1 MSFEI
6 IIILI
11 YMLAVIAIGIYS
23 QSRVNS
29 SGSGI
34 NDYYAAGS
42 NVGTLVNSLAM
53 MTALGSGGTFMAL
66 SGTIW
71 TFGYS
76 YFAWMFSGAVT
87 GFFVASILVAKALR
101 RSKKVTVPSYLEF
114 RYKSKPIMV
123 MATLVV
129 IIGSSMYLISQMAA
143 GGMITEYVTGF
154 SYEISL
160 IIVGFVFVLYVS
172 LGGMMAVTWT
182 NVLQGGLIILIGVF
196 VLFGGIMSL
205 PTNYSDFLNQALSD
219 NPNMG
224 TIDPQT
230 IFASIGAFVTW
241 AAAASVTPHLIM
253 RVFTAKNE
261 KSAKL
266 SMNLAM
272 LLYAVLIVIPAFIVV
287 PYVNTLGAE
296 VLENYASDMWLLLVV
311 EQLFSPL
318 VIGLILAGLLS
329 AVMSSTDSLLL
340 AVSSAVS
347 YDIYYRVLNNE
358 ASQKQIIHVSTIAT
372 WIIGIVVVAITL
384 NPPEFIIV
392 FYTGAVGFMVSSL
405 FAPLALGVWWRKA
418 SGFSASIGLLSGALV
433 FWVLYLGFS
442 MPSNSE
448 VLIALPISLIAMVV
462 ATMIRPSVSGIN

>member
-1 MSFEI
+1 MSLEI

-11 YMLAVIAIGIYS
+11 YMVSVIGVGIYS
-23 QSRVNS
+23 QMKVS
-29 SGSGI
+29 SSENGI

-42 NVGTLVNSLAM
+42 NVGTIFNALAM

-66 SGTIW
+66 SGTVW

-101 RSKKVTVPSYLEF
+101 RSGKVTVPSYLEF
-114 RYKSKPIMV
+114 RYNSKPLMV
-123 MATLVV
+123 LATVVV
-129 IIGSSMYLISQMAA
+129 ILGSSMYLISQMAA

-160 IIVGFVFVLYVS
+160 IIVGFVFILYVS
-172 LGGMMAVTWT
+172 IGGMMAVTWT
-182 NVLQGGLIILIGVF
+182 NIIQGALIILIGVF
-196 VLFGGIMSL
+196 ILFGGIMYL
-205 PTNYSDFLNQALSD
+205 PTNYKDFFNQALID
-219 NPNMG
+219 NPSMG

-230 IFASIGAFVTW
+230 IFASIGAFITW

-266 SMNLAM
+266 SMNIAM
-272 LLYAVLIVIPAFIVV
+272 LLYSVLIIIPAFIVV
-287 PYVNTLGAE
+287 PYINTLGAE
-296 VLENYASDMWLLLVV
+296 ILENYRSDMWLLLVV
-311 EQLFSPL
+311 EELFSPL
-318 VIGLILAGLLS
+318 VIGLILAGLLA

-347 YDIYYRVLNNE
+347 YDIYYRVFNNS
-358 ASQKQIIHVSTIAT
+358 ASQKKIIVVSTIAT
-372 WIIGIVVVAITL
+372 WLIGIIVVIITL

-405 FAPLALGVWWRKA
+405 FAPLVLGVWWKKA
-418 SGFSASIGLLSGALV
+418 SGFSAMVGLISGALV
-433 FWVLYLGFS
+433 FWIFYLGFS

-448 VLIALPISLIAMVV
+448 VLIALPVSIIAMII
-462 ATMIRPSVSGIN
+462 ATIMRPSPVDVI

>member
-1 MSFEI
+1 MSLEI

-11 YMLAVIAIGIYS
+11 YMIAVVVIGIYS
-23 QSRVNS
+23 QNRVSS
-29 SGSGI
+29 SGSSI

-101 RSKKVTVPSYLEF
+101 RSKNVTVPSYLEF
-114 RYKSKPIMV
+114 RYRSKPIMV

-154 SYEISL
+154 NYEISL

-196 VLFGGIMSL
+196 VLFGGIMNL

-224 TIDPQT
+224 TIDPKT

-253 RVFTAKNE
+253 RVFTARNE

-272 LLYAVLIVIPAFIVV
+272 LLYSALIVIPAFIVV

-296 VLENYASDMWLLLVV
+296 VLDNYASDMWLLLVV

-347 YDIYYRVLNNE
+347 YDIYYRIINNK
-358 ASQKQIIHVSTIAT
+358 ASQKQIITVSTIAT

-405 FAPLALGVWWRKA
+405 FAPLALGVWWKKA
-418 SGFSASIGLLSGALV
+418 SGFSASVGLLFGALA
-433 FWVLYLGFS
+433 FWILYLGFS

-462 ATMIRPSVSGIN
+462 ATIIKPSISEIN